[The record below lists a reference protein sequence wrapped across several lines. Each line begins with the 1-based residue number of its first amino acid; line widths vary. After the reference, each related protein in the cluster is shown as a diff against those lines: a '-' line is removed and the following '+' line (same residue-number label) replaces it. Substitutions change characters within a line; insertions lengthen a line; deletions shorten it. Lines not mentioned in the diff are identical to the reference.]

1 MSIQQAAV
9 QQTVDIGG
17 VRHIATNDNGEAVIS
32 RKDLGLQG
40 KGNII
45 IKVDHPEVKLID
57 GEPFLV
63 SAGGEKQPIADPKQ
77 RAAVIKALQG
87 E

>member
-1 MSIQQAAV
+1 MPTQQTAG

-17 VRHIATNDNGEAVIS
+17 VRHIVTNDNGEAVVS

-40 KGNII
+40 EGNII

-63 SAGGEKQPIADPKQ
+63 SVDGEKQPITDPKQ
-77 RAAVIKALQG
+77 RAAVIKSLQG